1 MKISKSKTY
10 NHIGLNDVKA
20 HLRINQDF
28 VDDDSYLKMLIKTA
42 SRIAEEYIG
51 DDIALTT
58 TTIEDYDVSD
68 YQYVIHTPNILA
80 ISGITGDSTVITGYS
95 LFNYF
100 NYSVLEFNDNA
111 GNNSSIDVDDLRII
125 YTSGYSTETIDDN
138 MKHAILVKIAELYD
152 VDRSGY
158 VNNSI
163 KYTRTFES
171 LLDTYKIL
179 I

>member
-1 MKISKSKTY
+1 
-10 NHIGLNDVKA
+10 
-20 HLRINQDF
+20 
-28 VDDDSYLKMLIKTA
+28 
-42 SRIAEEYIG
+42 
-51 DDIALTT
+51 
-58 TTIEDYDVSD
+58 
-68 YQYVIHTPNILA
+68 
-80 ISGITGDSTVITGYS
+80 
-95 LFNYF
+95 
-100 NYSVLEFNDNA
+100 

-152 VDRSGY
+152 VNRSGY

-171 LLDTYKIL
+171 LLDPFKIL